1 MPFIPWQASFQMPL
15 TLYAPFCNAYQLAQL
30 QQGPVAGVTNF
41 QGLGIPGQ
49 LQQSPTNT
57 LMGSDGSV
65 NSVPSFTPPQLGAAG
80 GVVFLPSHGN
90 LPATATSEGGNG
102 LNSPLMTTSTADA
115 ATNSAQ
121 NAHPESNVPRST
133 YIIDTD
139 SGAKHTDQLT
149 GQSKADVASDS
160 STTNSSFITGYT
172 SASGSNKPTLPA
184 ENISSVSF

>member
-65 NSVPSFTPPQLGAAG
+65 NSVPSFTPPHLGAAG

-90 LPATATSEGGNG
+90 LPATATSEGK
-102 LNSPLMTTSTADA
+102 LHVFLI
-115 ATNSAQ
+115 
-121 NAHPESNVPRST
+121 NV
-133 YIIDTD
+133 
-139 SGAKHTDQLT
+139 L
-149 GQSKADVASDS
+149 
-160 STTNSSFITGYT
+160 
-172 SASGSNKPTLPA
+172 
-184 ENISSVSF
+184 

>member
-1 MPFIPWQASFQMPL
+1 
-15 TLYAPFCNAYQLAQL
+15 
-30 QQGPVAGVTNF
+30 
-41 QGLGIPGQ
+41 
-49 LQQSPTNT
+49 
-57 LMGSDGSV
+57 
-65 NSVPSFTPPQLGAAG
+65 
-80 GVVFLPSHGN
+80 
-90 LPATATSEGGNG
+90 
-102 LNSPLMTTSTADA
+102 MTTSTADA

-184 ENISSVSF
+184 ENISSVSFWHSTHALNEQTMDSFQAYAGFFVMK